1 MATDRQDSGDD
12 GIDGV
17 TVTLYRADG
26 TAVGSVTTTG
36 GGSYSFSGLLPGEYY
51 LEFSNLP
58 AGYVFTF
65 ADTGSDASD
74 SDANRTTGR
83 TATFTLVSGQ
93 IDNTWDAGLYRPA
106 SVGNQVWLDTDG
118 DGVQDSGEL
127 GVRGVTVQLSGTTGA
142 GVTVSRSAITDDNGF
157 YRFDDLAPGT
167 YTVTVVAPAGFLITA
182 ADQGS
187 NDAIDSDADPTTGAM
202 SATVLESGEV
212 DLTWDAGLY
221 RPASI
226 GDRVWRDTNGNGVQD
241 AGEPGVANVEVRL
254 SGTTGAGVAV
264 SRTTT
269 TNGSG
274 LYRFDNLAPGIYTI
288 TVIAP
293 AGDGFTV
300 ADQGGDD
307 AQDSDADSGGVMPST
322 TLVSGEEDLSWDAGL
337 FGVAS
342 IGNYVWEDTNGNG
355 VQDVGEPGVEG
366 VEVRL
371 SGTTGAGVAV
381 SLTTTTD
388 SNGFYRFDDLA
399 PGTYTVTVVPPT
411 GYVLTAANQGSDD
424 TVDSDADPNTG
435 VMTATVLESGEVD
448 LTWDAGLYRFASIG
462 DLVWED
468 RNGNG
473 VQETGEP
480 EVAGVEVRLSGTTGA
495 GATVNLTAT
504 TTITGF
510 YRFDDLA
517 PGTYTVTVVAPAG
530 YVFTAA
536 NQGSNDAADSDA
548 RSEHGRYECD
558 SARIRRD

>member
-1 MATDRQDSGDD
+1 LTVRLTGTTGAGVAVSRTTTTDSNGFYRFDD
-12 GIDGV
+12 LAPGTYTV
-17 TVTLYRADG
+17 TVVPPT
-26 TAVGSVTTTG
+26 
-36 GGSYSFSGLLPGEYY
+36 
-51 LEFSNLP
+51 
-58 AGYVFTF
+58 GYVLT
-65 ADTGSDASD
+65 AANRGSNDAID
-74 SDANRTTGR
+74 SDANPTTGAMS
-83 TATFTLVSGQ
+83 ATVLESGEV
-93 IDNTWDAGLYRPA
+93 DLTWDAGLYRPV
-106 SVGNQVWLDTDG
+106 SIGNYVWEDLNG
-118 DGVQDSGEL
+118 NGLQDAGEP

-182 ADQGS
+182 ANQGS

-241 AGEPGVANVEVRL
+241 TGEPGVANVEVRL

-269 TNGSG
+269 TNDSNG
-274 LYRFDNLAPGIYTI
+274 LYRFDDLAPGTYAI

-293 AGDGFTV
+293 VGDGFTV
-300 ADQGGDD
+300 AHQGGNDER
-307 AQDSDADSGGVMPST
+307 DSDADASGAMPST
-322 TLVSGEEDLSWDAGL
+322 TLVSGEADLSWDAGL
-337 FGVAS
+337 FGAAS
-342 IGNYVWEDTNGNG
+342 IGNFIWEDTNGNG
-355 VQDVGEPGVEG
+355 VQEAGEPGMKD

-381 SLTTTTD
+381 SRTTTTD

-411 GYVLTAANQGSDD
+411 GYVLTAANQVSDD

-435 VMTATVLESGEVD
+435 AMSATVLESGEVD

-468 RNGNG
+468 TQR
-473 VQETGEP
+473 QRR
-480 EVAGVEVRLSGTTGA
+480 AG
-495 GATVNLTAT
+495 
-504 TTITGF
+504 
-510 YRFDDLA
+510 
-517 PGTYTVTVVAPAG
+517 
-530 YVFTAA
+530 
-536 NQGSNDAADSDA
+536 
-548 RSEHGRYECD
+548 CW
-558 SARIRRD
+558 